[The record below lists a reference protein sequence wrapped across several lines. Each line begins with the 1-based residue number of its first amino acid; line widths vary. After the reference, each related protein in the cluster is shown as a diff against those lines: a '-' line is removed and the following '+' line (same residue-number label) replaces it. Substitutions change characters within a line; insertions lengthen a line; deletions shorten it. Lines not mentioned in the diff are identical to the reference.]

1 MRARFPVTVHLFFL
15 RNDQVLLSRRYN
27 TGYEDG
33 KYSVP
38 AGHVELG
45 ESLLQTARREAWEE
59 TGVRLLPQDIQ
70 WVHVMQRKEEE
81 ARVDFFAIVDTWQG
95 EIRNMEPDKCD
106 DLRWCSFDELPE
118 NTIPYVRQALK
129 HYRNGVTFSLFGW
142 GDRHSD

>member
-70 WVHVMQRKEEE
+70 WVHVMQRKGEEV
-81 ARVDFFAIVDTWQG
+81 RVDFFASVAAWQG

-106 DLRWCSFDELPE
+106 ELRWCAFDGLPE
-118 NTIPYVRQALK
+118 NTIPYVRQALG
-129 HYRNGVTFSLFGW
+129 HYLDGVTFSLFGW
-142 GDRHSD
+142 DET